1 MPVYYNG
8 ILCITIDEWLSAGL
22 TYNIYKNDHKR
33 SYLNIVRRGS
43 YAREV
48 LIEWDTLRTDRKEA
62 IMAAL
67 GDPRKLVHRAML
79 EDYIKPDH
87 EAAAYFANYLL
98 PDGRKLDLKSQKK
111 YLTEACLLNAI
122 KAYITETRT
131 RRKAIGMRKGEI
143 YTMAANLLAQIDTNK
158 YPHDLPTNP
167 RRLKDRLKKYI
178 DNGYESLIHGNW
190 CNSNSRKVNELVEKL
205 LISIY
210 CMDNLP
216 FGEWVYD
223 YYLQFL
229 SGALQVVD
237 AETGELFN
245 RNEFIDKN
253 GDYIV
258 LSASTIWNVLN
269 KPDNQA
275 LVDRLRNNR
284 IDHITLKTPH
294 NHRKSPQYSLS
305 KISMDDR
312 TLPRKTTDGKWVN
325 LYYAFDVASGCVL
338 GVSISTDKPNHAMVR
353 ECMADMY
360 RFIVRHNLK
369 WPAELE
375 CENHLMRDIEDS
387 LHRLFPFI
395 TFTTPGISRNKRAE
409 HMIRGKKYGDEK
421 KYQEGI
427 GRWNAKGKA
436 FKIKSPNKDEDYK
449 QPRLPLEQIIADEY
463 ESIKRYNHEP
473 HPLHKGKTRWQVL
486 MENVHPQLIEPN
498 PAIILHEIGNKTDTS
513 LRNNDYLRVQYENYA
528 IENYGILSKLQPN
541 NYSIEAYYLPDDKG
555 EITEVFM
562 YQGDNYL
569 GRATRI
575 ERYQEAKIERTKRD
589 EQIRMEQ
596 SKRQAI
602 YHSMEKKLKQ
612 QKFRKVEIVRA
623 ESTNT
628 HNDLVPVIIDT
639 SYSEPN
645 NWDELSK
652 PHNDIAARAK
662 DSL

>member
-1 MPVYYNG
+1 
-8 ILCITIDEWLSAGL
+8 
-22 TYNIYKNDHKR
+22 
-33 SYLNIVRRGS
+33 
-43 YAREV
+43 
-48 LIEWDTLRTDRKEA
+48 
-62 IMAAL
+62 MAAL

-98 PDGRKLDLKSQKK
+98 PDGRKLDMKAQKK
-111 YLTEACLLNAI
+111 YLSEACLLNAI

-190 CNSNSRKVNELVEKL
+190 CNKNSRKVNELVEKL

-216 FGEWVYD
+216 FGEWVHD

-245 RNEFIDKN
+245 RNEFRDKN

-353 ECMADMY
+353 DCMADMY

-387 LHRLFPFI
+387 LQRLFPFV
-395 TFTTPGISRNKRAE
+395 TFTTPGISRSKRAE
-409 HMIRGKKYGDEK
+409 HMIHGKKYGDEK
-421 KYQEGI
+421 NYQEGI

-436 FKIKSPNKDEDYK
+436 YKIKSPNKDEDYK

-463 ESIKRYNHEP
+463 ESIRRYNNEP

-498 PAIILHEIGNKTDTS
+498 PAIILHEIGNKTATS

-528 IENYGILSKLQPN
+528 IESYGILSKLQPN
-541 NYSIEAYYLPDDKG
+541 NYSIEAYYLPGDNG
-555 EITEVFM
+555 EITEVYM

-575 ERYQEAKIERTKRD
+575 ERYQEAKIERTERD

-612 QKFRKVEIVRA
+612 KKFRKVEIVRA

-628 HNDLVPVIIDT
+628 HNELVPVIIDT
-639 SYSEPN
+639 SYSEPRS
-645 NWDELSK
+645 WDELSK
-652 PHNDIAARAK
+652 PDNDIAARAK

>member
-1 MPVYYNG
+1 MPQYYND
-8 ILCITIDEWLSAGL
+8 ILCITVDEWLSAGL
-22 TYNIYKNDHKR
+22 SYKQYDNDR
-33 SYLNIVRRGS
+33 QRNYLNVVRKGGGGHP
-43 YAREV
+43 A

-62 IMAAL
+62 IMATM
-67 GDPRKLVHRAML
+67 GDPRKLAHRAIL

-87 EAAAYFANYLL
+87 EAAKFFANYLL
-98 PDGRKLDLKSQKK
+98 PDGRKLDMQAQKK
-111 YLTEACLLNAI
+111 YLSEACLLNAVR
-122 KAYITETRT
+122 AYIAETRT
-131 RRKAIGMRKGEI
+131 RRKAIGMRKGEV
-143 YTMAANLLAQIDTNK
+143 YTLAANLLAGIDTGK

-167 RRLKDRLKKYI
+167 RRLKERLKKYTE
-178 DNGYESLIHGNW
+178 NGYESLIHGNW
-190 CNSNSRKVNELVEKL
+190 CNRNSRKVNELVERL

-216 FGEWVYD
+216 FGEWVHD

-245 RNEFIDKN
+245 RNEFRDRN
-253 GDYIV
+253 GEYIV

-275 LVDRLRNNR
+275 LIDRLRNNR
-284 IDHITLKTPH
+284 IDHITQKTPH

-312 TLPRKTTDGKWVN
+312 TLPRKTTDGRWVN

-338 GVSISTDKPNHAMVR
+338 GVSISTEKPNHAMVR
-353 ECMADMY
+353 DCMADMY

-387 LHRLFPFI
+387 LNRLFPFV
-395 TFTTPGISRNKRAE
+395 TYTTPGISRSKRAE
-409 HMIRGKKYGDEK
+409 HMIHGKKYGDEK
-421 KYQEGI
+421 NYQTGI

-436 FKIKSPNKDEDYK
+436 YKIKSPNKDEDYK

-473 HPLHKGKTRWQVL
+473 HPYYKGKTRWQVL
-486 MENVHPQLIEPN
+486 MEHVHPQLMEPN
-498 PAIILHEIGNKTDTS
+498 PAVILREIGSKTTTS

-528 IENYGILSKLQPN
+528 IESYGILSKLQPN
-541 NYSIEAYYLPDDKG
+541 NYSVEAYFLPDENG
-555 EITEVFM
+555 ETTEVFM
-562 YQGDNYL
+562 YQGDTYL

-575 ERYQEAKIERTKRD
+575 ERYQEAKIERTERD

-602 YHSMEKKLKQ
+602 YHAMEKQLKQ

-623 ESTNT
+623 ESTKT
-628 HNDLVPVIIDT
+628 HDDLVPVIIDT
-639 SYSEPN
+639 SYSEPE

-652 PHNDIAARAK
+652 ADNDIVARAK

>member
-1 MPVYYNG
+1 MPVYYND
-8 ILCITIDEWLSAGL
+8 IICITVDEWLNAGL
-22 TYNIYKNDHKR
+22 SYALYKSDKKR
-33 SYLNIVRRGS
+33 NYLKIIRRGCNNNS
-43 YAREV
+43 A

-62 IMAAL
+62 IVAAL

-190 CNSNSRKVNELVEKL
+190 CNRNSRKVNELVEKL

-216 FGEWVYD
+216 FGEWVHD

-245 RNEFIDKN
+245 RNEFRDKN

-353 ECMADMY
+353 DCMADMY

-387 LHRLFPFI
+387 LHRLFPFV
-395 TFTTPGISRNKRAE
+395 TFTTPGISRSKRAE
-409 HMIRGKKYGDEK
+409 HMIHGKKYGDEK
-421 KYQEGI
+421 NYQEGI

-436 FKIKSPNKDEDYK
+436 YKIKSPNKDEDYK

-463 ESIKRYNHEP
+463 ESIRRYNNEP
-473 HPLHKGKTRWQVL
+473 HPFHNGKTRWQVL
-486 MENVHPQLIEPN
+486 MENPHPQLMEPN
-498 PAIILHEIGNKTDTS
+498 PAVILREIGNKTATS

-528 IENYGILSKLQPN
+528 IESYGILSKLQTN
-541 NYSIEAYYLPDDKG
+541 NYNVDAYYLPGENG
-555 EITEVFM
+555 EINEVFI
-562 YQGDNYL
+562 YQGDTYL

-575 ERYQEAKIERTKRD
+575 ERYQEAKIERNERD
-589 EQIRMEQ
+589 EQIRIEQ
-596 SKRQAI
+596 SKRQAM

-612 QKFRKVEIVRA
+612 QKFRKVKIIRNE
-623 ESTNT
+623 N
-628 HNDLVPVIIDT
+628 NDISDLKPIIIDT
-639 SYSEPN
+639 STLEPD

-652 PHNDIAARAK
+652 PYDIAALAK